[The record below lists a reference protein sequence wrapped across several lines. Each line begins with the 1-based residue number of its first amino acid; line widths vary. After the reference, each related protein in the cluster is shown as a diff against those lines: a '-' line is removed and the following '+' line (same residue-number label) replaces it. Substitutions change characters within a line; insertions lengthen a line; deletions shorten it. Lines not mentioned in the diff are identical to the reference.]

1 MRRTAYKNKNTRV
14 RRITRKAPLQEVTA
28 MKLKAPKNIW
38 LIIAPAL
45 LAALPLIYYTVKSVP
60 INLLLQNI
68 DSREVSGISITVIKD
83 KYARTAALM

>member
-1 MRRTAYKNKNTRV
+1 
-14 RRITRKAPLQEVTA
+14 